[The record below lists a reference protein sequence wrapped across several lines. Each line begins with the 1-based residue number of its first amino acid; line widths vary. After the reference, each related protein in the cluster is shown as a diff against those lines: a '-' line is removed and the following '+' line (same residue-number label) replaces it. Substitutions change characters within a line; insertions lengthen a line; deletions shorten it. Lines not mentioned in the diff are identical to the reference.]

1 MATTRTEGFV
11 AAAEATGAS
20 VTRVTA
26 GEFAATLDSVVV
38 ESAVGTP
45 LPFDGIDYSETA
57 VDPSPTGADLVDA
70 ETGVTAA
77 RLGVADYGSV
87 LLPETGAGEELLS
100 LYPSLHVVVLAES
113 DVVAGMPEAVSA
125 VQAGVMGGERS
136 AIVATGPSATAD
148 MGAVVTGV
156 HGPRDVHVLL
166 LEDR

>member
-1 MATTRTEGFV
+1 MASTRTEGFV
-11 AAAEATGAS
+11 AAAEATGAT
-20 VTRVTA
+20 VNRVA
-26 GEFAATLDSVVV
+26 DGEVAATIDAVADDP
-38 ESAVGTP
+38 AVGAP
-45 LPFDGIDYSETA
+45 LPFDGIDYAETSVA
-57 VDPSPTGADLVDA
+57 ASPTAAAVAAA

-77 RLGVADYGSV
+77 RLGIADYGSV

-113 DVVAGMPEAVSA
+113 DVVGEMPEAVAS
-125 VQAGVMGGERS
+125 VERGVEDGETS